1 MKTEFDVVVLWWW
14 VAGISAAISARR
26 EWKSVVIIERNSLLW
41 GLATCWL
48 IHWFEPLCDG
58 RWKQIIYSQA
68 EELLRLSIKYWYK
81 TLDEKRLHWSRGRW
95 RYATMFNPN
104 LFALSLVKLLDNEWV
119 KIFFE
124 SQISEINFKNS
135 KITSVDIYTIEG
147 KINIKWKVFID
158 ATWSG
163 YAWKMVWIPYKN
175 GKNYLTYTTTSYK
188 RWLQKPIFERTGAS
202 LYGTDHPKGV
212 RMFNNASQDD
222 VNDYLLIGQT
232 LALKEYEKWVKKDLS
247 ILPCMVQLRKISMLK
262 GGYILS
268 SKDLCKR
275 FDDSIWVVWVFDT
288 PWYRYEI
295 PVRCLFNKKI
305 KNLFFAGRIISSYGD
320 ARETTRV
327 IPVCILTWEV
337 AWIMASLLIDKK
349 EIILQQL
356 HEKEISRWIKI
367 HYK

>member
-1 MKTEFDVVVLWWW
+1 
-14 VAGISAAISARR
+14 
-26 EWKSVVIIERNSLLW
+26 
-41 GLATCWL
+41 
-48 IHWFEPLCDG
+48 
-58 RWKQIIYSQA
+58 
-68 EELLRLSIKYWYK
+68 
-81 TLDEKRLHWSRGRW
+81 
-95 RYATMFNPN
+95 
-104 LFALSLVKLLDNEWV
+104 
-119 KIFFE
+119 
-124 SQISEINFKNS
+124 
-135 KITSVDIYTIEG
+135 
-147 KINIKWKVFID
+147 
-158 ATWSG
+158 
-163 YAWKMVWIPYKN
+163 
-175 GKNYLTYTTTSYK
+175 
-188 RWLQKPIFERTGAS
+188 
-202 LYGTDHPKGV
+202 V

-268 SKDLCKR
+268 NKDLCKR

-288 PWYRYEI
+288 PWHRYEI

-337 AWIMASLLIDKK
+337 TWIMASLLIDKK

>member
-14 VAGISAAISARR
+14 VAGVSAALSVRR
-26 EWKSVVIIERNSLLW
+26 EWKSVVIIERNSLLGW
-41 GLATCWL
+41 LATCWL

-58 RWKQIIYSQA
+58 KWKQIIYSQA

-81 TLDEKRLHWSRGRW
+81 TVDEKRLHWSKGRG

-104 LFALSLVKLLDNEWV
+104 LFALSLVKLLDKEWV

-124 SQISEINFKNS
+124 SQISEIKYRNS
-135 KITSVDIYTIEG
+135 KITSINIYTIEG
-147 KINIKWKVFID
+147 KINIKGKVFID

-163 YAWKMVWIPYKN
+163 YVWKQVWIPYKN

-188 RWLQKPIFERTGAS
+188 RWLEKPIFERTGAS
-202 LYGTDHPKGV
+202 LYGTDHPKWI
-212 RMFNNASQDD
+212 RMFNKASQDD
-222 VNDYLLIGQT
+222 VNDYLLIGQK
-232 LALKEYEKWVKKDLS
+232 LALDEYEKWKKKDLS
-247 ILPCMVQLRKISMLK
+247 ILPSMIQLRKISMLK
-262 GGYILS
+262 GEYTLS
-268 SKDLCKR
+268 NKDLRKR
-275 FDDSIWVVWVFDT
+275 FDDSIWAIWVFDT
-288 PWYRYEI
+288 PWHRYEI
-295 PVRCLFNKKI
+295 PMRCLFNKQI
-305 KNLFFAGRIISSYGD
+305 RNLFFAGRIISSYDD
-320 ARETTRV
+320 ARESTRV

-356 HEKEISRWIKI
+356 QEKEISRWIKI